1 MALFAG
7 GCACGAVRYQA
18 ASEPVAARMCVC
30 RICQRLTGGAGS
42 VLAFFATDS
51 FTVEGRTGDFASTAD
66 SGNIIH
72 RQFCPECGTPLFSS
86 AEVRPHLIG
95 VRLGSLDAPH
105 DLPPHEPGDGVQLV
119 GAIDDDR
126 GDAVAHRERGGDMRL
141 GEQYFCGHG
150 SVLRVQWVVRKQ
162 GDGGPATRA

>member
-51 FTVEGRTGDFASTAD
+51 FTVEGSTGDFASVAD

-95 VRLGSLDAPH
+95 VRLGSLDDPSSVTPTAIVWTDEAPAWAH
-105 DLPPHEPGDGVQLV
+105 LNEALDHYPGQMPPPVT
-119 GAIDDDR
+119 
-126 GDAVAHRERGGDMRL
+126 
-141 GEQYFCGHG
+141 
-150 SVLRVQWVVRKQ
+150 K
-162 GDGGPATRA
+162 